1 LPPSTCAAITESIQ
15 IVNHHPEII
24 QRFHANVQ
32 YFRELLEK
40 NHIEFSGHASHI
52 TRINIG
58 NSGFCKI
65 IADKL
70 LKIHGIYL
78 QPINYPTVPHG
89 QACLRIVINAKHS
102 VAQMNQLVEALKIV
116 L

>member
-1 LPPSTCAAITESIQ
+1 
-15 IVNHHPEII
+15 
-24 QRFHANVQ
+24 VQ
-32 YFRELLEK
+32 YFRRLLEK
-40 NHIEFSGHASHI
+40 NNIEFSGHASHI

-58 NSGFCKI
+58 NSSVCKI

-89 QACLRIVINAKHS
+89 QACLRIVINAKHTPE
-102 VAQMNQLVEALKIV
+102 QMKKLVEALKNV